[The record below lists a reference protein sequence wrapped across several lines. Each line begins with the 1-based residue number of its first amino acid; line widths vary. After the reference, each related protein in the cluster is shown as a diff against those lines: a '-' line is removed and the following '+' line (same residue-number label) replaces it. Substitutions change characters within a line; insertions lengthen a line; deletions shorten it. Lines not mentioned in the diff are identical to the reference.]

1 MPVSFGSFGDYLD
14 LNTLQFQKLPT
25 ILCDPGQT
33 VGLVNRNPSR
43 PHTVVSTLFPV
54 CNTVSKK
61 EGEGSAKP
69 FWLFASLMIVGG
81 VNVNLEQLVREA
93 QKGDDQAF
101 YQLILMHKERMY
113 RVAYAFLRTE
123 TDALEAIQ
131 EATCRA
137 YLKLS
142 AVKEP
147 AYFSTWLTR
156 LLIHLCIDEQK
167 RRKRWILE
175 ETDRERIDPQTDHT
189 DERILLQAA
198 MERLSPIQRNVIILK
213 YFEDLTIREIASLLD
228 HPEGTIKTWLHKA
241 LGALRHDLGRGW

>member
-1 MPVSFGSFGDYLD
+1 MVTHLVHIQSFPPFF
-14 LNTLQFQKLPT
+14 T
-25 ILCDPGQT
+25 
-33 VGLVNRNPSR
+33 
-43 PHTVVSTLFPV
+43 V

-69 FWLFASLMIVGG
+69 FWLFVSLMIVGG

-123 TDALEAIQ
+123 MDALEAIQ

-147 AYFSTWLTR
+147 AYFTTWLTR
-156 LLIHLCIDEQK
+156 ILIHLCIDEQK
-167 RRKRWILE
+167 RRKRWVLE
-175 ETDRERIDPQTDHT
+175 ETDRERIDAQADHT

-213 YFEDLTIREIASLLD
+213 YFEDLTIREIASLLG

-241 LGALRHDLGRGW
+241 LGALRHDLGKGW